1 MPDQPTEKEP
11 SAFEKM
17 RALAAQVVSTPK
29 SEVDKRDKEW
39 RAKKDAKRK
48 A

>member
-1 MPDQPTEKEP
+1 MPENAAKPEP
-11 SAFEKM
+11 SPFEKM
-17 RALAAQVVSTPK
+17 RELAQQVVSTPK

-39 RAKKDAKRK
+39 RAKKDAKKK